1 MKPDFNIIAESNSI
15 TEDLRSSLI
24 SLHITDESGTMSD
37 EAEICFEYGSNASE
51 LKGELEVFLGYKETG
66 LLSMG
71 VYIASEITIQSPPKI
86 LRVKCCA
93 ANFKGS
99 LKEKTSREWKEITLG
114 DLVRKIAEKYGYEVK
129 IAQKFEDVFISHIA
143 QTDESDMN
151 FLKRIGHEHEATVKP
166 VGGHIIFIPKG
177 EGKSATGKVLGTT
190 LLTPKDVINWK
201 VNFNVRS
208 KYGSVIAKWHSYE
221 RGETIEEKVGN
232 EEPSYPIYKLY
243 PTAESAIS
251 AASAKLRRLKRSEA
265 KLNITIPGNPELFA
279 EAKINLSGF
288 CQEIDGEWVIERAEH
303 TLNNMGYQT
312 MIEGAMSRVN

>member
-114 DLVRKIAEKYGYEVK
+114 DLVRKIAEKHGYEVK

-151 FLKRIGHEHEATVKP
+151 FLRRIGDEYEATVKP
-166 VGGHIIFIPKG
+166 IRGHVIFISKG
-177 EGKSATGKVLGTT
+177 EGESATGKVLGTT
-190 LLTPKDVINWK
+190 VLTPKDVINWK

-208 KYGSVIAKWHSYE
+208 RYKSVIAKWHSYE
-221 RGETIEEKVGN
+221 SGETIEEKVGN
-232 EEPSYPIYKLY
+232 EEPSYMIYRLY
-243 PTAESAIS
+243 STAESAIN
-251 AASAKLRRLKRSEA
+251 AASAKFRRLKQNEA
-265 KLNITIPGNPELFA
+265 KLNMTIPGNPELFA
-279 EAKINLSGF
+279 EARINLSGF
-288 CQEIDGEWVIERAEH
+288 CQEIDGKWAIERVEHVLDSKGYRTMVEAEM
-303 TLNNMGYQT
+303 NKV
-312 MIEGAMSRVN
+312 S

>member
-1 MKPDFNIIAESNSI
+1 MKPDFNIIAENNSV
-15 TEDLRSSLI
+15 LRSSVI

-51 LKGELEVFLGYKETG
+51 LKGELEVFLGYKESG

-71 VYIASEITIQSPPKI
+71 VYTASEITIQSPPQI

-93 ANFKGS
+93 ANFRGL
-99 LKEKTSREWKEITLG
+99 LKEKTSKEWKEITLG
-114 DLVRKIAEKYGYEVK
+114 SLVREIAEKHGYETK
-129 IAQKFEDVFISHIA
+129 IAQKFEDIFISHA
-143 QTDESDMN
+143 TQTDESDMN
-151 FLKRIGHEHEATVKP
+151 FLRRIGDEHEATVKP
-166 VGGHIIFIPKG
+166 VRGYIIFIPKG
-177 EGKSATGKVLGTT
+177 GGKLATGKVLSTT
-190 LLTPKDVINWK
+190 VLTPKDVINWK

-251 AASAKLRRLKRSEA
+251 AASAKLRRLKRGEA
-265 KLNITIPGNPELFA
+265 KLNLTILGNPELFA
-279 EAKINLSGF
+279 EAKINLLGF

-303 TLNNMGYQT
+303 ILDNRGYQT
-312 MIEGAMSRVN
+312 TIEAAISRVN

>member
-1 MKPDFNIIAESNSI
+1 M
-15 TEDLRSSLI
+15 
-24 SLHITDESGTMSD
+24 
-37 EAEICFEYGSNASE
+37 
-51 LKGELEVFLGYKETG
+51 
-66 LLSMG
+66 
-71 VYIASEITIQSPPKI
+71 
-86 LRVKCCA
+86 
-93 ANFKGS
+93 
-99 LKEKTSREWKEITLG
+99 
-114 DLVRKIAEKYGYEVK
+114 
-129 IAQKFEDVFISHIA
+129 
-143 QTDESDMN
+143 
-151 FLKRIGHEHEATVKP
+151 
-166 VGGHIIFIPKG
+166 
-177 EGKSATGKVLGTT
+177 
-190 LLTPKDVINWK
+190 INWK

-251 AASAKLRRLKRSEA
+251 AASAKLRRLKRGEA

-279 EAKINLSGF
+279 EAKINLSGL